1 MKLVVVSVMLRTV
14 KGRKFRS
21 LGGGTRKKKEKP
33 KRNKCRGEDN
43 IKKHISERMR

>member
-21 LGGGTRKKKEKP
+21 LGGGTRKKKKSLKEINVEERIILK
-33 KRNKCRGEDN
+33 NTFQRG
-43 IKKHISERMR
+43 